1 MWRTSAPLPPTL
13 YAREV
18 PIDRSEVTSFSA
30 QIADDLRRRIHAGE
44 FATDNRLPS
53 LRALAT
59 EYEVAEMTAH
69 AAVRQLQS
77 EGLLAAAS
85 GRGTFVR
92 RSAELTSDSAPLP
105 EQLDALRREVA
116 ELRVRLDRLEESHE
130 RSADIST
137 PSTDS

>member
-1 MWRTSAPLPPTL
+1 M
-13 YAREV
+13 
-18 PIDRSEVTSFSA
+18 PIDRNEATSFSA
-30 QIADDLRRRIHAGE
+30 QIADDLRRRIHSGE

-59 EYEVAEMTAH
+59 EYEVAELTAH
-69 AAVRQLQS
+69 AAVRQLHS
-77 EGLLAAAS
+77 EGLLAAAP

-92 RSAELTSDSAPLP
+92 RPAELTPDSASFP

-116 ELRVRLDRLEESHE
+116 ELRVRLDRLEQSHE
-130 RSADIST
+130 RSADIPT